1 MYKPIWITP
10 LLLLMNA
17 AVVHAELKPIS
28 DEAMSEVTGQAFVS
42 VDRQQYPSADNNT
55 SYTRV
60 NLGMDIEIQTNADTF
75 ELGRYERDGEVEG
88 SSDVLINNFSLGYI
102 YDSSYYER
110 NPDAARQLKADGSAY
125 QDGEIVPFKISNP
138 YLEFAYDE
146 STEEIVGFRFGFGES
161 QGILSGAIQQL
172 TGNINI
178 DILDRGEGL
187 SAADSNGNLFDQM
200 VGFLTPVLAGSSPL
214 KTKARLV
221 QGNPDRDNYGGL
233 DPVRAEYIGVPN
245 GEKFVLEDVNYLVAG
260 LIDIISPTLSSE
272 LYTENCSLFGG
283 CDVVVVAQQ
292 CEVLGIQAC
301 FDLGIYNSMPVGQIE
316 DVNGKRTITGPSDG
330 AFISFQTKDLEYLAD
345 VAKSDP
351 SPEDFIKATAGA
363 FFNIPNGAVTVNL
376 EEALTGIEGQRRE
389 YIDRGV
395 GLF

>member
-1 MYKPIWITP
+1 MYKQIWAVP
-10 LLLLMNA
+10 LLLMS
-17 AVVHAELKPIS
+17 AVTVHAELKPIS
-28 DEAMSEVTGQAFVS
+28 DEAMSEVTGQAFIS
-42 VDRQQYPSADNNT
+42 VDRQQNPSVDNDT

-75 ELGRYERDGEVEG
+75 ELGRYERAGEVEG

-102 YDSSYYER
+102 YDSSYYDR

-146 STEEIVGFRFGFGES
+146 SAEEIVGFRFGFGKSE
-161 QGILSGAIQQL
+161 GILSGVIQQL
-172 TGNINI
+172 TGNIDV
-178 DILDRGEGL
+178 DIVDHGEGL
-187 SAADSNGNLFDQM
+187 KNADSSGNLFDQM
-200 VGFLTPVLAGSSPL
+200 VKYLTPVLAGNSPL
-214 KTKARLV
+214 KTKAKLV
-221 QGNPDRDNYGGL
+221 QGDPDRDNYGEL
-233 DPVRAEYIGVPN
+233 DPIRGEYIGVPN

-260 LIDIISPTLSSE
+260 MIDIISPTLSSE

-292 CEVLGIQAC
+292 CDVLGIQAC
-301 FDLGIYNSMPVGQIE
+301 FDLGVYNSMPVGEINE
-316 DVNGKRTITGPSDG
+316 VNGKRTITGPSDG

-351 SPEDFIKATAGA
+351 TPEDFIKATAGA

-376 EEALTGIEGQRRE
+376 DEALHGIEGQRRE

>member
-1 MYKPIWITP
+1 
-10 LLLLMNA
+10 MNA

>member
-1 MYKPIWITP
+1 MYKQIWVVP
-10 LLLLMNA
+10 LLLMS
-17 AVVHAELKPIS
+17 AVTVHAELKPIS
-28 DEAMSEVTGQAFVS
+28 DEAMSEVTGQAFIS
-42 VDRQQYPSADNNT
+42 VDRQQNPSVDNDT

-75 ELGRYERDGEVEG
+75 ELGRYERAGEVEG

-110 NPDAARQLKADGSAY
+110 NPDAARELKDDGSAY

-146 STEEIVGFRFGFGES
+146 SSEEIVGFRFGFGKS

-187 SAADSNGNLFDQM
+187 STADSNGNLFDQM

-214 KTKARLV
+214 KTKAKLV
-221 QGNPDRDNYGGL
+221 QGDPDRDNYGAL
-233 DPVRAEYIGVPN
+233 DPIRSEYIGVPN

-301 FDLGIYNSMPVGQIE
+301 FDLGIYNSMPVGEIE
-316 DVNGKRTITGPSDG
+316 EVNGERTITGPSDG

-376 EEALTGIEGQRRE
+376 EEALSGIEGQRRE